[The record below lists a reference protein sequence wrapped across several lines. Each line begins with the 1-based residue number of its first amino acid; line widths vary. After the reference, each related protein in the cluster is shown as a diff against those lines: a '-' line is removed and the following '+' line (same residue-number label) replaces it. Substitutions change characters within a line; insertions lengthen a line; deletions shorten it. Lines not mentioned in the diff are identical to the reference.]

1 MEKYEVTYSTLYKW
15 VRLEETWIV
24 EAANKDEAQEL
35 VDSGEGEYDSGKTTI
50 IAKDK
55 EVSDEH
61 IYTTLITK

>member
-15 VRLEETWIV
+15 VRIEETWIV
-24 EAANKDEAQEL
+24 EAANEDEAREL

-50 IAKDK
+50 ISKDK

-61 IYTTLITK
+61 IHTYKI

>member
-15 VRLEETWIV
+15 VRIEETWIV
-24 EAANKDEAQEL
+24 EADNEDEAREL

-61 IYTTLITK
+61 IHTYKI